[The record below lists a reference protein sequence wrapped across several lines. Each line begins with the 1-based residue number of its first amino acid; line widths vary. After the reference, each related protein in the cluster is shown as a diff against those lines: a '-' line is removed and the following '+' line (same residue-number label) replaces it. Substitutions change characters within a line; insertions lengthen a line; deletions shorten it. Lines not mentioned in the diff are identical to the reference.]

1 MREIADALVIFGATG
16 DLARKKLHPA
26 LFRLA
31 AQGRLRV
38 PVVGVARSAWDD
50 NQLRAYARESVLQVH
65 GMAPDA
71 DLDTFAGHLSYV
83 SGDYADPVTFDRLRE
98 KLGPAR
104 HPAFYFAIPP
114 SMFPRVVGGLMGS
127 GLNKGSRV
135 IVEKP
140 FGRDLASARELN
152 ASLHG
157 GLTSGRSTGSTTT
170 SARRPSRT

>member
-26 LFRLA
+26 LYRLA
-31 AQGRLRV
+31 ARGRLRV

-50 NQLRAYARESVLQVH
+50 PQLRSYAEESVRLVH
-65 GMAPDA
+65 RMASEA

-83 SGDYADPVTFDRLRE
+83 SGDYGDPATFDRLRE

-114 SMFPRVVGGLMGS
+114 SMFPQVVGGLMGS
-127 GLNKGSRV
+127 GLNEGARV

-140 FGRDLASARELN
+140 FGRD
-152 ASLHG
+152 
-157 GLTSGRSTGSTTT
+157 
-170 SARRPSRT
+170 